1 LAGEPLQQPAAP
13 LYQTDLAQ
21 TSLPEILVKI
31 HRYRVPGVLEF
42 RRGDEVKR
50 VFFDK
55 GHIIFATTNQ
65 LTESLGD
72 KLVRVGRITQDEY
85 DESVRRMK
93 ITGKRHGVTLV
104 EMKLLTAE
112 EMFNYVRE
120 QIEEIVLS
128 IFTWTTGTV
137 AFTPGRD
144 KNLEFVKVDIPVPAA
159 VLRGARVL
167 PDAKALVA
175 KLGTRTTLFER
186 ATTDV
191 EQIVLSEAE
200 QHLLDAVDGRRAL
213 ADLVNV
219 PALPAADNA
228 RILYAFL
235 ALGLIAP
242 HEPRGVKVQVKV
254 NQ

>member
-1 LAGEPLQQPAAP
+1 LAGDPSQQPATP

-55 GHIIFATTNQ
+55 GRIIFATTNQ
-65 LTESLGD
+65 LIESLGD
-72 KLVRVGRITQDEY
+72 KLVRLGRITQEQY
-85 DESVRRMK
+85 DESVQRMK
-93 ITGKRHGVTLV
+93 VTGKRHGVTLV
-104 EMKLLTAE
+104 EMKFLAAD
-112 EMFNYVRE
+112 EMFAYVRE

-128 IFTWTTGTV
+128 IFSWATGTV

-144 KNLEFVKVDIPVPAA
+144 KNLEFVKVDISVPSA
-159 VLRGARVL
+159 VLRGSRL
-167 PDAKALVA
+167 IPEAKSLVA
-175 KLGTRTTLFER
+175 KLGTRATLFER
-186 ATTDV
+186 ASTEIED
-191 EQIVLSEAE
+191 IVLNPDE
-200 QHLLDAVDGRRAL
+200 QRLLDAVDGRHAL
-213 ADLVNV
+213 GDLVNV
-219 PALPAADNA
+219 PPLTASENA

-242 HEPRGVKVQVKV
+242 REPRGVKVQVKI